1 MGDGCLLMPEAP
13 PFPFN
18 SAGTLYM
25 HPAPL
30 TSLARATR
38 SNTNGVPS
46 QGRRNEPPASNSTI
60 NSSSSPPPPSKD
72 SDETNNTS
80 TDEQVQGQ
88 QLNVDDDEEKD
99 LSPSSGIPQP
109 CSIADAPL
117 KLVKSDGLLNAPST
131 GNESSPCGQD
141 DEQQLKKNKNIDDDE
156 SGAGE
161 ERNREEN

>member
-30 TSLARATR
+30 PSLVVRPAR
-38 SNTNGVPS
+38 SNTNGFS
-46 QGRRNEPPASNSTI
+46 SAQGRRNEPAGNSTI
-60 NSSSSPPPPSKD
+60 NSSSPPSKD

-80 TDEQVQGQ
+80 TDDPSQEQQV
-88 QLNVDDDEEKD
+88 EEEEEEED
-99 LSPSSGIPQP
+99 PSSSPGKPQP

-117 KLVKSDGLLNAPST
+117 KLVKSDGLLEPPST
-131 GNESSPCGQD
+131 GKDNEQEVD
-141 DEQQLKKNKNIDDDE
+141 KNDDDN
-156 SGAGE
+156 SKE
-161 ERNREEN
+161 EGNQQEN